1 MREIDRFSQYHP
13 GINFLFFGGA
23 FLGGMFFMHPAYLL
37 CSVISAAA
45 YYLTIRGTEGIRYLA
60 GMLPLFVALTVIN
73 PLFNTYGET
82 VLFRYFG
89 GRPYTKEAFFYG
101 MALAAM
107 VITVFLWF
115 ASYNVVMTSDKFIYL
130 FGSLLP
136 SVSLLFIMILR
147 LIPGYQKIIR
157 QIQEARSSVG
167 LGINTVT
174 RGEKIHQG
182 MVLLSTM
189 MTWALE
195 GGVVMADSMKS
206 RGYGCCARRTSFSLY
221 RFEKK
226 DRILLVFMAG
236 LMIVTIWCGICG
248 GADIVYTPVFSGIH
262 MRSVYTATGL
272 IAYAIF
278 LLIPTGINITEDII
292 WHVLRSKI

>member
-1 MREIDRFSQYHP
+1 MCIRDR
-13 GINFLFFGGA
+13 
-23 FLGGMFFMHPAYLL
+23 
-37 CSVISAAA
+37 
-45 YYLTIRGTEGIRYLA
+45 
-60 GMLPLFVALTVIN
+60 
-73 PLFNTYGET
+73 
-82 VLFRYFG
+82 
-89 GRPYTKEAFFYG
+89 
-101 MALAAM
+101 
-107 VITVFLWF
+107 
-115 ASYNVVMTSDKFIYL
+115 YNVVMTSDKFIYL

-147 LIPGYQKIIR
+147 LIPGYQKRIR

-262 MRSVYTATGL
+262 MRSVYTCLLYTSL
-272 IAYAIF
+272 LRVWDRKQKHWLRTVNREAIVSILQKKF
-278 LLIPTGINITEDII
+278 LLIFMRDRLIN
-292 WHVLRSKI
+292 